1 MSASSSLY
9 DRYRNRTARTI
20 ELIGVLAPRE
30 LRVRYRQSI
39 LDIAWALVSPL
50 VILAVYGY
58 ILTSSFDV
66 DATCAP
72 YLSSAWAGLVVW
84 TFFSNALGTSV
95 TSMISSA
102 ELITKVYFPREAI
115 PLSVVVATL
124 ADLGIGLVT
133 LIVLALA
140 QGASVSL
147 EWIEA
152 LLPLGVIVLWTL
164 ALSTLFAVVAA
175 FARDVVHAVH
185 LGLRVGFFASPVMYE
200 SSFLPSALEWT
211 SKVNPVA
218 VSINGLRDT
227 LLCGQSPDVG
237 LQLIHLGA
245 GAGFLVLTMLY
256 TSSVESR
263 LTDVV

>member
-1 MSASSSLY
+1 MPASSSLV
-9 DRYRNRTARTI
+9 DRYRNRAARTI
-20 ELIGVLAPRE
+20 ELIGVLGPRE
-30 LRVRYRQSI
+30 LRVRYRQSV

-66 DATCAP
+66 DSTCAP
-72 YLSSAWAGLVVW
+72 YLSSAWTGLVVW
-84 TFFSNALGTSV
+84 TFFSNGLGTAV

-102 ELITKVYFPREAI
+102 ELVTKVYFPREAI
-115 PLSVVVATL
+115 PLAVVVSTL

-133 LIVLALA
+133 LIILALV
-140 QGASVSL
+140 QGAVFSAA
-147 EWIEA
+147 WIAA
-152 LLPLGVIVLWTL
+152 LLPLAVIIVWTL

-200 SSFLPSALEWT
+200 SSFLPDALSWT
-211 SKVNPVA
+211 AKANPVA

-227 LLCGQSPDVG
+227 LLCGDLPDMQLQVSHLAVG
-237 LQLIHLGA
+237 LI
-245 GAGFLVLTMLY
+245 FLMLTIIY
-256 TSSVESR
+256 TSSIESR